1 MKKILGYI
9 LIVVIIGFVYKN
21 WDRLTDLDK
30 MLNNAVTETTKT
42 NDVVSALIENN
53 NKIIN
58 RLDTLSNNVKELES
72 NVDKKIKNIR
82 NDFKVEME
90 TIKKELKEEFKTEE
104 TYTSWNYYRELDKLT
119 DYYTNHCNISSDDV
133 KLYNESLS
141 YMTLTISDTSK
152 NTYKINI
159 SLSHGSF
166 NFKNGK
172 SKIVGRFN
180 NGFNDIIKTFEITQ
194 NTQRNNIAV
203 INNSFEFIN
212 NVKKVNNFI
221 IRTNMIN
228 EIDNID
234 YVFDSNKTLD
244 ETTRG

>member
-9 LIVVIIGFVYKN
+9 FIVVIIGFVYKN

-58 RLDTLSNNVKELES
+58 RLDTLSNSIKDLES
-72 NVDKKIKNIR
+72 NVDNKIKNIR
-82 NDFKVEME
+82 KDFN
-90 TIKKELKEEFKTEE
+90 TLKEEIKEE
-104 TYTSWNYYRELDKLT
+104 KTYTSWNYYRELDKLT
-119 DYYTNHCNISSDDV
+119 DYYTNHCDISSNDV

-141 YMTLTISDTSK
+141 YMTLTISDTPK

-159 SLSHGSF
+159 SLSQGSF
-166 NFKNGK
+166 NFKNCK
-172 SKIVGRFN
+172 SKIVVRFN

-203 INNSFEFIN
+203 ITNSFEFIN

-221 IRTNMIN
+221 ISLKIRKQQQQQK
-228 EIDNID
+228 
-234 YVFDSNKTLD
+234 KT
-244 ETTRG
+244 G